1 MLNNRLIQALMGLLP
16 FTLFVINIVYCFA
29 YLFPSFAVEQG
40 SYPSQDMYESVFSK
54 LGNLILLSLFSMVVI
69 IISIVYFI
77 IHALHN
83 PNLNNSNAR
92 IIWILVIVLVN
103 TFGGMIYWLAEIVAK
118 KPKPIVR

>member
-1 MLNNRLIQALMGLLP
+1 MLNNRFIQALMALLP
-16 FTLFVINIVYCFA
+16 FLLFIINIVYCFA
-29 YLFPSFAVEQG
+29 YLLPSFAVEQG

-69 IISIVYFI
+69 IVSIVYFI

-83 PNLNNSNAR
+83 PNLDNSNTR

-103 TFGGMIYWLAEIVAK
+103 TFGGMIYWLVEIMAK
-118 KPKPIVR
+118 KSKPIIR

>member
-1 MLNNRLIQALMGLLP
+1 MLNNRFIQALMALLP
-16 FTLFVINIVYCFA
+16 FFLFIGNIVYCFA
-29 YLFPSFAVEQG
+29 FLIPSLTIEQG
-40 SYPSQDMYESVFSK
+40 SYPSQDMYESMFLS

-69 IISIVYFI
+69 VISIVYFI

-92 IIWILVIVLVN
+92 IIWILVIILIN

-118 KPKPIVR
+118 KPKPIIR